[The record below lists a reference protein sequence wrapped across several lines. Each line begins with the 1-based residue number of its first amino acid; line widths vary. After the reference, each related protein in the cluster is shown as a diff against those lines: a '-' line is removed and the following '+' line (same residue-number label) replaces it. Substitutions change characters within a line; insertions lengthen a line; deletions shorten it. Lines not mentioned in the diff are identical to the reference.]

1 MKHLTAT
8 AQMTSDKATV
18 SFKILF
24 AVASLLFLSGCP
36 PGMIAAQV
44 ISPVISGLSGL
55 TDRDGLAPS
64 KRSAGFKFKTS
75 ADTDKGISAYVNGDY
90 ATALRELTPLAEQG
104 FAPCPVSSGCDV
116 RVRRRCSR
124 G

>member
-1 MKHLTAT
+1 
-8 AQMTSDKATV
+8 
-18 SFKILF
+18 
-24 AVASLLFLSGCP
+24 
-36 PGMIAAQV
+36 MIAAQV